1 MSIKFQAKKSSRHGT
16 STYQASLEASVNGFG
31 ALRSVLEK
39 ACTKAACSLGDL
51 TVLSAQVD
59 PYRLDTPS
67 GHRDGNWVA
76 EHLDRLV
83 GRSKKIH
90 WRGLHYTLITSSLTK
105 PNDEPYL
112 NHDDN

>member
-1 MSIKFQAKKSSRHGT
+1 PMTRYTPPRPPTA
-16 STYQASLEASVNGFG
+16 ASKACLEPINGFG

-39 ACTKAACSLGDL
+39 ACAKTECSLGDL

-67 GHRDGNWVA
+67 GHRDGNWLA

-83 GRSKKIH
+83 GRSKEIH
-90 WRGLHYTLITSSLTK
+90 WRGFHYLLVSTRRLVK
-105 PNDEPYL
+105 PEG
-112 NHDDN
+112 